1 MKQPF
6 QLVTPD
12 RLQIREGGGCLSVFG
27 LPFFAAG
34 VFMTLTA
41 IGLVPMRNADGLA
54 RPVMALLAI
63 VFTGVGGALVFGRS
77 WTTLDRARREIVK
90 QRGLLIPMHERIVPL
105 HGFTAVTLG
114 FVQGDS
120 DSADRFPIALKAQSG
135 PDLSLCSFTEYA
147 EARACARAVGGHL
160 HLDLEDAS
168 TDHPVRLPAGQ
179 PDQTLQERLRV
190 GGIPSGDM
198 PRPADTRSH
207 VTREHGVTTIV
218 VPARPLPI
226 LLLAG
231 LAVPAGI
238 ALLVG
243 PSLWEFFRRTQT
255 PGVVAWFFL
264 SFLGLFLALPTLTL
278 LNGFLRSRRGATLVD
293 VSREVLSIRERGAWR
308 TRTVASV
315 EASDILDIDYSTR
328 DSTLASARRTAEQ
341 QVLQA
346 HPTASATTGPRVE
359 RMLAALARFG
369 RGKGLT
375 IKTRGGLIAF
385 GQGLE
390 DAEVRYLHAVIVR
403 ALSG

>member
-1 MKQPF
+1 MTALLIGPAIRVRGVEKRHAGIQRGMEHGDRGGLVAIGLGREPHASQSKGPVVGHRPIFFVCRSGGNQRPSQRIMRRQNVQRAPMKQPF

-135 PDLSLCSFTEYA
+135 PDLSLCSLTEYA

-198 PRPADTRSH
+198 ARPADTRSH

-255 PGVVAWFFL
+255 P
-264 SFLGLFLALPTLTL
+264 
-278 LNGFLRSRRGATLVD
+278 D
-293 VSREVLSIRERGAWR
+293 VR
-308 TRTVASV
+308 TR
-315 EASDILDIDYSTR
+315 R
-328 DSTLASARRTAEQ
+328 
-341 QVLQA
+341 
-346 HPTASATTGPRVE
+346 SATCMR
-359 RMLAALARFG
+359 
-369 RGKGLT
+369 
-375 IKTRGGLIAF
+375 
-385 GQGLE
+385 
-390 DAEVRYLHAVIVR
+390 
-403 ALSG
+403 